1 MIRNFVSKLLLL
13 SCAMFGVLELNAQS
27 VLIPTTAI
35 STIPVATMDN
45 ISEGRKEFVILQ
57 TITASA
63 SVNSDN
69 KRGSRTIW
77 EADNE
82 FKLIYD
88 IKKEGGRRYLEYED
102 CMRAPPGLPR
112 QHRRIQLRGQLPP
125 GGGNRQTTGAVPPYQ
140 SCKGIWRRCADYA
153 DDNHHGYVVQ
163 KRTHLSL
170 GSVREN
176 CKNQKRLML

>member
-102 CMRAPPGLPR
+102 CIGV
-112 QHRRIQLRGQLPP
+112 LRL
-125 GGGNRQTTGAVPPYQ
+125 
-140 SCKGIWRRCADYA
+140 
-153 DDNHHGYVVQ
+153 GY
-163 KRTHLSL
+163 L
-170 GSVREN
+170 GSTDVYSSEANFLPAEEIVRRLALYRLINLAKEYGADALITPTITTTATSSKKELIYRSEVSAKIVKI
-176 CKNQKRLML
+176 KND